1 MFFEEFRDL
10 GDSFL
15 ACRLRCIDY
24 PAIQALPPKKK
35 RERLSPPSLGFSV
48 TTRLLLVAAA
58 VVAGLRGEGLPF
70 LFGQFFLYDRGTLE
84 FVGKNR
90 LHQIAAIHCLRCQKH

>member
-1 MFFEEFRDL
+1 MFFEEFLDRK
-10 GDSFL
+10 DSFL
-15 ACRLRCIDY
+15 ALSTQVHRLPCK
-24 PAIQALPPKKK
+24 PSTSAQKEKGAPK
-35 RERLSPPSLGFSV
+35 PSLLGFQCYHP
-48 TTRLLLVAAA
+48 TLLVAAA

-84 FVGKNR
+84 FVRKNR